1 MAQINIQNKL
11 SVPIVSV
18 NGRLDTISSP
28 GLDEALQ
35 PLYGKSQ
42 HLVIDL
48 ADCSYLSSSGIRSLL
63 IATKRMKSD
72 GGTLFISGI
81 TPEVFQV
88 IEMAGLHR
96 VFELTGSPEEV
107 LRVLSHPADNEKES
121 ITFSAAAVSFRY
133 DVFDKDKK
141 AAQCWKDAG
150 IAGYDELGF
159 ALGHGWFAESHEAVS
174 QQPGLFVVSG
184 CCAALMPGEAG
195 MEGDFRIPQN
205 PSQAGMFVNEG
216 VSFPKEPSGLLSL
229 NNEAI
234 LTTPQLA
241 EAASNLREKLAA
253 EDGDH
258 MLLVIA
264 DPGNESPSV
273 SIAIMATTQLQ
284 NLLNNTKLPIGDTEI
299 RKSSLCGIRY
309 VLDQMPNVQVDATVQ
324 TFLRSVFSFENII
337 RVETLKAPNV
347 FSNPKAWVFLSD
359 GCTDASDSRLKID
372 VHGDFALQPHE
383 VFLTRRLYTDSSRL
397 VIKML
402 HGGFSAQTFQVESFD
417 HDGRKLRPTVLKIA
431 PKDMISR
438 ESERCRLYAMPYIL
452 NNSAMVLGAEFY
464 GNTGVMRYNFVGI
477 GGEGSQ
483 LKWLAHYYQEWPFDT
498 LEPLF
503 DKVFLQILK
512 PWYGQTV
519 RQNIHPFRDHD
530 PTLTFFPH
538 IYEQAKEIL
547 SVTPDEE
554 QITIKE
560 NGRQITNPY
569 WFLKYKFPEL
579 REWAFNYHTAI
590 CHGDLN
596 LQNILLDENMN
607 VYLIDFSE
615 TKPRSAISDFARLE
629 DIFILDFAPIENEAD
644 MQDYI
649 DFVTRF
655 YDSDFFTDEPDVVY
669 NGRHSARVI
678 HNVRLA
684 LKMRE
689 YALKSV
695 GGDTRQLPYL
705 LAMFEWMAPI
715 VCYRLSNEHKYV
727 SMVVAGLLCD
737 KIRQQ
742 L

>member
-1 MAQINIQNKL
+1 MASINIQNKQ
-11 SVPIVSV
+11 SVPVISV

-28 GLDEALQ
+28 DFDQALQ
-35 PLYGKSQ
+35 PLYGKTQ
-42 HLVIDL
+42 HLIIDL
-48 ADCSYLSSSGIRSLL
+48 ASCSYLSSSGIRSLL
-63 IATKRMKSD
+63 VATKRLKSD
-72 GGTLFISGI
+72 GGTLYISGMK
-81 TPEVFQV
+81 PEVFQV

-96 VFELTGSPEEV
+96 VFKLSDTTEEAIGELM
-107 LRVLSHPADNEKES
+107 RPAVNKQEP
-121 ITFSAAAVSFRY
+121 ITFSASGTSFHY
-133 DVFDKDKK
+133 DVLEEDKK
-141 AAQCWKDAG
+141 PALCWKDAG

-159 ALGHGWFAESHEAVS
+159 AVGQGCFAESHEAGT
-174 QQPGLFVVSG
+174 QQTGLFVVSG
-184 CCAALMPGEAG
+184 CCAALMPEEAG

-216 VSFPKEPSGLLSL
+216 VSFPKETSGLLSL
-229 NNEAI
+229 NEEAG
-234 LTTPQLA
+234 LTTAQLA
-241 EAASNLREKLAA
+241 EAASTLRKNLKAR
-253 EDGDH
+253 DGDH

-264 DPGNESPSV
+264 DPGLDAPSV
-273 SIAIMATTQLQ
+273 SIAIMATPQLQ
-284 NLLNNTKLPIGDTEI
+284 NLLNNTKLPIGDTDI

-309 VLDQMPNVQVDATVQ
+309 VLDQMPNVPKDASIQ
-324 TFLRSVFSFENII
+324 TFLGGVLSFENII
-337 RVETLKAPNV
+337 KVETLETANV
-347 FSNPKAWVFLSD
+347 FSNPKTWVFLSD
-359 GCTDASDSRLKID
+359 GCTDASENRLKIKT
-372 VHGDFALQPHE
+372 HGDFTLQPHE
-383 VFLTRRLYTDSSRL
+383 AFLTRRLYADSSRL
-397 VIKML
+397 LIKML

-483 LKWLAHYYQEWPFDT
+483 LKWIAHYYQEWPLEK

-512 PWYGQTV
+512 PWYGQAV
-519 RQNIHPFRDHD
+519 RQDIHPFRDHD

-538 IYEQAKEIL
+538 IYEQAKEVL
-547 SVTPDEE
+547 SITPDEE
-554 QITIKE
+554 YITIRE

-579 REWAFNYHTAI
+579 REWVFNYHTAI

-629 DIFILDFAPIENEAD
+629 DIFMLDFAPIENEAD
-644 MQDYI
+644 MHDYI

-655 YDSDFFTDEPDVVY
+655 YDSGFFSAEPEVSY
-669 NGRHSARVI
+669 NGRHAERVR

-715 VCYRLSNEHKYV
+715 VCYIHSKEHKYV

-737 KIRQQ
+737 KIRQ
-742 L
+742 LL